1 LGEIYINV
9 FVIKDRFWIVLWR
22 ERGIRKREINDLV
35 VLLILYS
42 STYAMLLLAWKE
54 ERREAIKPKRL
65 LKPYAPSPV
74 KFHLPLQTELPM
86 ST

>member
-1 LGEIYINV
+1 LGDIHTTV

-42 STYAMLLLAWKE
+42 STYAILLLAWKE
-54 ERREAIKPKRL
+54 KRRESIKPKRL
-65 LKPYAPSPV
+65 LKPLGVLFDAIGGV
-74 KFHLPLQTELPM
+74 R
-86 ST
+86 